1 MVLVALG
8 PGFIPCLFL
17 DVVYA
22 SFRHPALPHRAP
34 SVDHGDYIATAAMQ
48 FFSSADTYALQR
60 FALSATSMITAL
72 FCLGSFTFYIR
83 NFVECNTGSSGQDDE
98 EDHPSYVSYR
108 ALLHSKLCEYAS
120 INYFSSLAMSTSLPI
135 NMFSV
140 LQHM

>member
-34 SVDHGDYIATAAMQ
+34 SVDHGDYIVAATMH
-48 FFSSADTYALQR
+48 FFSSADMYALQR

-72 FCLGSFTFYIR
+72 FYLGSLQILYSQFCITQHRIIWP
-83 NFVECNTGSSGQDDE
+83 GG
-98 EDHPSYVSYR
+98 PSFLSYR
-108 ALLHSKLCEYAS
+108 ALFHSKLYEYAS
-120 INYFSSLAMSTSLPI
+120 INYFSTLAMSTSLPI

-140 LQHM
+140 LQHT